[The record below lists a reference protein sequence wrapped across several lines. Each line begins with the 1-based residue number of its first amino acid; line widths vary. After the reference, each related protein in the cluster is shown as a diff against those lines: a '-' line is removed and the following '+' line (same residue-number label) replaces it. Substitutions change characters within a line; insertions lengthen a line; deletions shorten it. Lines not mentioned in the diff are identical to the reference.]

1 MKKLIS
7 AMLALA
13 LAAGMAA
20 CGENSDSSKAESKA
34 ASEKITD
41 TSVSEPAKEAETTT
55 TTTEPE
61 KEEPSFFTADEEK
74 IKSDLQENYDFL
86 ETAKLTIDNVTIDKR
101 MTTEETKED
110 IVYITA
116 DFTGPMCKGTLKG
129 QAKYLLFNEGWD
141 YDSFES
147 EEVTS
152 ELTKEPTIEDCRH
165 IYEEVIKP
173 LLDEEISAVDSYE
186 NLEESDGKYY
196 WTLARDVDVNGD
208 YRIGH
213 YYQNS
218 YITLKWYDN
227 RCVWTIIP
235 DYEYIDPNVNMDVV
249 DKMIASNEKYYTADL
264 VDIQEN
270 N

>member
-13 LAAGMAA
+13 LATGMAA

-86 ETAKLTIDNVTIDKR
+86 EKAKLTIDNVTIDKR

-152 ELTKEPTIEDCRH
+152 ELTKEPTEEDFNNLYKELFKPDENTE
-165 IYEEVIKP
+165 IINDIGTAEIKESP
-173 LLDEEISAVDSYE
+173 DNDVSYT
-186 NLEESDGKYY
+186 
-196 WTLARDVDVNGD
+196 WTNKRDVRYTDDLDGQLHTYDSTEYLIINVIWSSNTCLWSVSYNTSSSEGDVFLTGPF
-208 YRIGH
+208 Y
-213 YYQNS
+213 
-218 YITLKWYDN
+218 T
-227 RCVWTIIP
+227 
-235 DYEYIDPNVNMDVV
+235 
-249 DKMIASNEKYYTADL
+249 TADFTN
-264 VDIQEN
+264 VEDI
-270 N
+270 

>member
-20 CGENSDSSKAESKA
+20 CGENSGSSKAESKA
-34 ASEKITD
+34 ASEKTAD

-61 KEEPSFFTADEEK
+61 KEESSFFTADEEK

-129 QAKYLLFNEGWD
+129 QAKYLLFNEGWG

-152 ELTKEPTIEDCRH
+152 ELTKEPTIEDCHRM
-165 IYEEVIKP
+165 YEVLVHPEETGVSSATEVSDTINSTS
-173 LLDEEISAVDSYE
+173 DENKYEWYYVTEKTYTDNFTDLVTDHLVLYWNNTECLWHLIFDSYS
-186 NLEESDGKYY
+186 NNGK
-196 WTLARDVDVNGD
+196 RSEDKEKVDLTGG
-208 YRIGH
+208 YL
-213 YYQNS
+213 
-218 YITLKWYDN
+218 T
-227 RCVWTIIP
+227 P
-235 DYEYIDPNVNMDVV
+235 
-249 DKMIASNEKYYTADL
+249 DL
-264 VDIQEN
+264 VEVVN
-270 N
+270 K